1 MDTRFLESLLAVV
14 ETGSIAGAARQQG
27 LTAAAISQRIKVL
40 ETDLNCR
47 LLVRSAK
54 TVQPSPE
61 CQRLLPAASALVRD
75 ASRLSSGISNDRLS
89 GPYRIGAISTA
100 LLDVVPKVVRA
111 FREKAPDVQ
120 LSVLPGNSRSLYEDL
135 LVEKVDAVICVA
147 PPFQLPKGIRSF
159 PVAEEPFLHI
169 RPETHLRQDKNDV
182 LPWIIYDRSSWG
194 GGLASRYLDKALS
207 HVSVLCELDSPETIA
222 AMVHEGLG
230 QAAVPRWSGLEIHH
244 SDLCA
249 SASPIPSIP
258 KRSIVLLQRTMSLVA
273 KIDLLLQNTALGAS
287 HESNP
292 DCENIQL

>member
-1 MDTRFLESLLAVV
+1 LDTRFLESLLAVV

-75 ASRLSSGISNDRLS
+75 ASRLSLGISNDRLS

-147 PPFQLPKGIRSF
+147 PPFQLPKGIRCF

-169 RPETHLRQDKNDV
+169 RPATHLRQDENGV

-194 GGLASRYLDKALS
+194 GGLARHYLDKAIS
-207 HVSVLCELDSPETIA
+207 HVPVLCELDSPETIA
-222 AMVHEGLG
+222 AMVQEGLG

-249 SASPIPSIP
+249 SALPILSIP
-258 KRSIVLLQRTMSLVA
+258 QRSIVLLQRTMSHVA
-273 KIDLLLQNTALGAS
+273 KIDLLLQNTALGAPR
-287 HESNP
+287 ESNP
-292 DCENIQL
+292 DRANAQL